1 MIAYHRILKDAI
13 TYPSLKDLLLAL
25 RDAFTYH
32 CLWYLLLALRAAIT
46 YPCLWYVLLALRAAI
61 TYHCLRNLL
70 LALRDA
76 ITFPCLRYLLLALR
90 DAITYPC
97 LRYLLL
103 ASNSS
108 IEPVKCHVYS
118 HSIPIPFCWV
128 DKQRRSCSSSVSR
141 TIGETILTKSS
152 KGHGWTQ
159 PVISMRSHVL
169 SDLSQSGW

>member
-13 TYPSLKDLLLAL
+13 TYPSLKKLLLAL

-46 YPCLWYVLLALRAAI
+46 Y
-61 TYHCLRNLL
+61 HCLRDLL

-76 ITFPCLRYLLLALR
+76 ITYPCLRDLLLALR

-159 PVISMRSHVL
+159 PVINMRLHVL
-169 SDLSQSGW
+169 SELTQSGW